1 MSVLKAFNSHLL
13 EFLDD
18 IIQVFPKDIDL
29 KATRLFLYGMT
40 KAKPNSIIKI
50 WKLHIIGPYKTQIA
64 RGNFSFFI
72 EKDYTEDVGAGIEGN
87 KNELLASINQMRI
100 KIRDME
106 DINKQKSMKYIQNL
120 TKLCNLYF
128 IDKA

>member
-40 KAKPNSIIKI
+40 KAKPNGIIKI
-50 WKLHIIGPYKTQIA
+50 WKLHIIGPYKMQIEA
-64 RGNFSFFI
+64 GDFSFFI
-72 EKDYTEDVGAGIEGN
+72 EK
-87 KNELLASINQMRI
+87 
-100 KIRDME
+100 
-106 DINKQKSMKYIQNL
+106 IQ
-120 TKLCNLYF
+120 
-128 IDKA
+128 I

>member
-40 KAKPNSIIKI
+40 KAKPRGIIKI
-50 WKLHIIGPYKTQIA
+50 WKLYFIGPYKKQIEA
-64 RGNFSFFI
+64 GNFSFFI
-72 EKDYTEDVGAGIEGN
+72 EKDYTEDVGEGFEGN

-100 KIRDME
+100 KIKDME

>member
-40 KAKPNSIIKI
+40 KAKPRGIIKI
-50 WKLHIIGPYKTQIA
+50 WKLYFIGSYKKQIEA
-64 RGNFSFFI
+64 GNFSFFI
-72 EKDYTEDVGAGIEGN
+72 EKDYTEDVGEGFEGN